1 MLMLGMMTL
10 GLPKTGM
17 FYYLP
22 FTAYVSII
30 RCQLVIMIECP
41 QNRFY
46 SSIINEF
53 EYNSLARCYRK
64 SLSK

>member
-10 GLPKTGM
+10 GLPKTGLGM

-41 QNRFY
+41 QNRFF

-53 EYNSLARCYRK
+53 
-64 SLSK
+64 

>member
-22 FTAYVSII
+22 FTAYVRII

-53 EYNSLARCYRK
+53 
-64 SLSK
+64 

>member
-1 MLMLGMMTL
+1 MLMFGMMTL

-17 FYYLP
+17 FYYLL

-30 RCQLVIMIECP
+30 KCQLVNMIECP

-53 EYNSLARCYRK
+53 
-64 SLSK
+64 

>member
-30 RCQLVIMIECP
+30 RCQLVMIECP
-41 QNRFY
+41 QNQFFD
-46 SSIINEF
+46 SINA
-53 EYNSLARCYRK
+53 L
-64 SLSK
+64 

>member
-10 GLPKTGM
+10 GLPM

-46 SSIINEF
+46 SSVINEF
-53 EYNSLARCYRK
+53 
-64 SLSK
+64 